1 MKFPKKAILL
11 SLLIIYLAVLTQ
23 QILIKHFNL
32 DMLIDQ
38 ITFSADAPFYIN
50 HNFIPFK
57 TIVFYL
63 FLAEINLNIRVE
75 NLAGNVIGFIPFG
88 FLLPLLFKDLLSFK
102 KIILLTF
109 CLSLGFEMIQLTF
122 NLGSFDV
129 DDLILNTL
137 GGILG
142 YIPIKLYKGYV
153 RRQGLVSN

>member
-23 QILIKHFNL
+23 QILIKHYSL
-32 DMLIDQ
+32 DMLIAQ
-38 ITFSADAPFYIN
+38 LTFSGETPFYIN
-50 HNFIPFK
+50 HNFTPFK
-57 TIVFYL
+57 TIFFYL
-63 FLAEINLNIRVE
+63 FLAEINMNIRVE
-75 NLAGNVIGFIPFG
+75 NLAGNIIGFIPFG
-88 FLLPLLFKDLLSFK
+88 FLLPFLFKDLLSFK

-109 CLSLGFEMIQLTF
+109 CLSLGFEMLQLTF

-142 YIPIKLYKGYV
+142 YIPVKLYKKYV
-153 RRQGLVSN
+153 RKEELVSY